1 MSSFFSRGR
10 FFAASFSSSLSRI
23 RRRGG
28 RIVVVVVVVA
38 TTAAATTIVVTTPA
52 TTTRGFSSFSPLFL
66 ANFFSDFLA
75 ILFLLP
81 FLLRAFAFFLLS
93 RFFLLSSFPLVHFSS
108 YLLSPHRI
116 ARDIFSGLYLALFH
130 RQQWI
135 VVHFIPLLDSLF
147 RVVHI
152 RREIFRPPFR
162 SFRRQVLSS
171 FSFSFQLFRFFLSFC
186 SSKFRIF

>member
-1 MSSFFSRGR
+1 MSSFLPRGR
-10 FFAASFSSSLSRI
+10 FFAASFSSSLLRI

-28 RIVVVVVVVA
+28 RIRHRRRRRYHCCCYHYSRHDDGDHDA
-38 TTAAATTIVVTTPA
+38 RNHP
-52 TTTRGFSSFSPLFL
+52 FSSLFFS
-66 ANFFSDFLA
+66 NFFPDFFA
-75 ILFLLP
+75 IFLLLP
-81 FLLRAFAFFLLS
+81 FFLRTFAFFLLS
-93 RFFLLSSFPLVHFSS
+93 RFFLLSSFPLVHFSP
-108 YLLSPHRI
+108 YLLSSNRI
-116 ARDIFSGLYLALFH
+116 ARDVFSRLHLALFH

-171 FSFSFQLFRFFLSFC
+171 FSFSFQLFRFFLSLLLE
-186 SSKFRIF
+186 